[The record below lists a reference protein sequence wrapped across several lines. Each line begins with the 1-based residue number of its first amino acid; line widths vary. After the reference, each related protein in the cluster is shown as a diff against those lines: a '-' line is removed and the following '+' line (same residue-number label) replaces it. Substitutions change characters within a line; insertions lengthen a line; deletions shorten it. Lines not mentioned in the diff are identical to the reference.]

1 MVVKDLFEID
11 IEFIKAL
18 YENHYQD
25 GDLHSPKKTLSLFQ
39 KILKRNNTPFAVS
52 LNENWQNENDTVT
65 NYFFFTS
72 ETGEIYLLKIY
83 ECSCGWD
90 FSVEDEWDRFVKFI
104 LNEELIVLV
113 DKLIYDLK
121 TKKGT
126 K

>member
-1 MVVKDLFEID
+1 MVVRDLFEID
-11 IEFIKAL
+11 IEFIKML
-18 YENHYQD
+18 YLNHYQD
-25 GDLHSPKKTLSLFQ
+25 GDLHSPEKTLSLFK
-39 KILKRNNTPFAVS
+39 KILKHNNKSFAVS
-52 LNENWQNENDTVT
+52 LNENYLNDAVT

-104 LNEELIVLV
+104 LEEELIVLI

-121 TKKGT
+121 VKKGI

>member
-1 MVVKDLFEID
+1 MVVRDLFEID
-11 IEFIKAL
+11 IEFIKSL

-25 GDLHSPKKTLSLFQ
+25 GDLHSPEKTLSLLQ
-39 KILKRNNTPFAVS
+39 KILKHNNKSFAVS
-52 LNENWQNENDTVT
+52 LNENWLNDAVI
-65 NYFFFTS
+65 NYFFFTA

-104 LNEELIVLV
+104 LEEELIVLV

-121 TKKGT
+121 AKKGA

>member
-1 MVVKDLFEID
+1 MIVKDLFEVD
-11 IEFIKAL
+11 LEFIEML
-18 YENHYQD
+18 YKNHYPD
-25 GDLHSPKKTLSLFQ
+25 TDLHGPEKTLSLFK
-39 KILKRNNTPFAVS
+39 KILKHNNKSFAVS
-52 LNENWQNENDTVT
+52 LNENYQDDAVT

-104 LNEELIVLV
+104 LEEELIVLV

-121 TKKGT
+121 AKKGG